1 MKILVPLMALASAI
15 AFLATS
21 LSAQTLSYI

>member
-1 MKILVPLMALASAI
+1 VKILVPLMALASAI